1 MGCTGT
7 SASPERVAC
16 TMYVPLRVHS
26 NFSFLDG
33 ASHPEELLAACQQQE
48 IAAMALTDA
57 WGVHGMIK
65 AALEARRRHMH
76 LIAGA
81 QLTDLPS
88 LSLTLLVQDRSGWK
102 NLCELLSKRPDLQK
116 PGKHQDHEILDLLTE
131 HHEGLLLLWEPS
143 RAPRVDLPE
152 LLEELLA
159 LFPGRHYCAIGR
171 HALPDERIHEALAR
185 ALAKK
190 FASPT
195 LAAPRVY
202 YHSPQRR
209 MLHDVLRCIDRGV
222 RLEQA
227 RAALLPNDTFALP
240 SRQRIREVWE
250 DDIASVRRTREV
262 AMRCKFD
269 PLALTL
275 PMPDVALAHGETPRE
290 TFRRKVSR
298 GVSRRY
304 GASPPE
310 RVRRQVEHE
319 LALIS
324 SLDYEGYFL
333 AMAEIVEFCVREGIL
348 CQGRGS
354 AANSVV
360 CYCLGVTAIDPL
372 ELGLLFERFL
382 SGARTDPPDIDLDVM
397 HQRREEVIR
406 FIYSRHGGEHAA
418 MLCNIVRFRR
428 KLALREV
435 GKVLGFPED
444 VLGKVGKMIGRGAV
458 VDRELL
464 SRVHLNPEA
473 RRVRLWLAL
482 AALLEGTPRHL
493 SIHPGGF
500 LISRE
505 PIRAFVPV
513 QDAAMEGR
521 TIIQWD
527 KYDVEALGLFKVD
540 ILGLGALSMLDH
552 ALKLL
557 GEQRGE
563 EVGLADLPVEDAETY
578 AMLSRGDSL
587 GVFQLESRAQVAML
601 PRLKPRCFY
610 DLVIEVSLVRPGPI
624 QGQMVKPYLDR
635 RRGLEPVV
643 HAHPSLEEVLGKTL
657 GVPIFQEQV
666 MRVAMVA
673 AGYSAAQADRLRKDL
688 GSWRVSETLRYHRA
702 RLLSGMAERGIGKDF
717 AERICQQLEGFA
729 SYGFPESHAASFA
742 LIAYA
747 TAYLRCH
754 HPAVFACA
762 LLRAQPMGF
771 YNANTIIAD
780 GKRRGVRFLPPD
792 VTSSDWDHDILTDRE
807 HPHGKH
813 IRLGLRMVKGVVEEE
828 MLRLIEERARA
839 PFRSVEGVIRRARL
853 GKKSALALARA
864 DAFAGLGLE
873 RRAASW
879 AARGGLARR
888 DDRLRLPD
896 SPRQPSPQPAQL
908 ELFEQIERDI
918 EATSISLQAHPLA
931 PWRERLQREGVWST
945 ERATRTQ
952 SAGAKGTRVPVAGL
966 VIRRQ
971 RPQTARGVLFI
982 TLEDEFG
989 LLDVIV
995 EPDVY
1000 EAHRFLIK
1008 GNGALAIT
1016 GVPRRD
1022 EARVWLQATSLA
1034 ALSFADFL
1042 PNVRSVDFR

>member
-1 MGCTGT
+1 
-7 SASPERVAC
+7 
-16 TMYVPLRVHS
+16 
-26 NFSFLDG
+26 
-33 ASHPEELLAACQQQE
+33 
-48 IAAMALTDA
+48 
-57 WGVHGMIK
+57 
-65 AALEARRRHMH
+65 
-76 LIAGA
+76 
-81 QLTDLPS
+81 
-88 LSLTLLVQDRSGWK
+88 
-102 NLCELLSKRPDLQK
+102 
-116 PGKHQDHEILDLLTE
+116 
-131 HHEGLLLLWEPS
+131 
-143 RAPRVDLPE
+143 
-152 LLEELLA
+152 
-159 LFPGRHYCAIGR
+159 
-171 HALPDERIHEALAR
+171 HEALAR

-250 DDIASVRRTREV
+250 DDIASVRRTRGV

-275 PMPDVALAHGETPRE
+275 PMPDVALAPGETPRE
-290 TFRRKVSR
+290 TLRRKVSL

-473 RRVRLWLAL
+473 RRVKLWLAL
-482 AALLEGTPRHL
+482 AAQLEGTPRHL

-527 KYDVEALGLFKVD
+527 KYDVEVLGLFKVD

-578 AMLSRGDSL
+578 EMLSRGDSL

-673 AGYSAAQADRLRKDL
+673 AGYSAAEADRLRKDL

-792 VTSSDWDHDILTDRE
+792 VTSSDWDHDILADRE

-888 DDRLRLPD
+888 DDRLRRPD
-896 SPRQPSPQPAQL
+896 SPRLPSPQPAQL

-945 ERATRTQ
+945 ERAKRTQ
-952 SAGAKGTRVPVAGL
+952 SAGAKGTRVTVAGL

-1016 GVPRRD
+1016 GVPRCD

>member
-1 MGCTGT
+1 
-7 SASPERVAC
+7 
-16 TMYVPLRVHS
+16 MYVPLRVHS

-33 ASHPEELLAACQQQE
+33 ASHPEELLAACQQHE
-48 IAAMALTDA
+48 LRAMALTDRR
-57 WGVHGMIK
+57 GVHGIIK
-65 AALEARRRHMH
+65 AALEARRRRMH

-81 QLTDLPS
+81 HLDDLSS
-88 LSLTLLVQDRSGWK
+88 LSLTLLAQNIAGWK
-102 NLCELLSKRPDLQK
+102 NLCRLLSKRPVIIE
-116 PGKHQDHEILDLLTE
+116 GKNQDDALLE
-131 HHEGLLLLWEPS
+131 LIIAHNDGLLLLWEPS
-143 RAPRVDLPE
+143 RTPRRSLPE
-152 LLEELLA
+152 ELARLLA
-159 LFPGRHYCAIGR
+159 YFPGRHYCAIGR
-171 HALPDERIHEALAR
+171 HALPDQRVHEALSRSLAR
-185 ALAKK
+185 K
-190 FASPT
+190 FSSPT

-202 YHSPQRR
+202 YHSPRRR

-222 RLEQA
+222 RLENA
-227 RAALLPNDTFALP
+227 RDELLPNDTFALP
-240 SRQRIREVWE
+240 SRAQMRELWC
-250 DDIASVRRTREV
+250 DDIDSVRRTREV
-262 AMRCKFD
+262 AMRCQFD
-269 PLALTL
+269 PLALSL
-275 PMPDVALAHGETPRE
+275 PMPDVALESGETPRE
-290 TFRRKVSR
+290 TLRRKVSL
-298 GVSRRY
+298 GVSKRY
-304 GASPPE
+304 GDAPSE
-310 RVRRQVEHE
+310 RVKQQVEHE

-333 AMAEIVEFCVREGIL
+333 AMAEIVEFCEREGIL

-360 CYCLGVTAIDPL
+360 CFCLGVTAIDPL

-397 HQRREEVIR
+397 HQRREEVIQ
-406 FIYSRHGGEHAA
+406 FIYRRHGGEHAA
-418 MLCNIVRFRR
+418 MLCNIVRFRQ

-435 GKVLGFPED
+435 GKVLGFPAD
-444 VLGKVGKMIGRGAV
+444 LLGKVGKMIGRGAPV
-458 VDRELL
+458 NADLL
-464 SRVHLNPEA
+464 ARVQLDPEA
-473 RRVRLWLAL
+473 RRVKLWLAL
-482 AALLEGTPRHL
+482 ASQLEGTPRHL

-505 PIRAFVPV
+505 PIRGFVPV

-527 KYDVEALGLFKVD
+527 KYDVEELGLFKVD

-563 EVGLADLPVEDAETY
+563 EVGLADLPAEDEATY
-578 AMLSRGDSL
+578 EMLSKGDSL

-624 QGQMVKPYLDR
+624 QGQMVKPYLER

-673 AGYSAAQADRLRKDL
+673 AGYSAAEADQLRRDL
-688 GSWRVSETLRYHRA
+688 GSWRVSETLRSHRM
-702 RLLSGMAERGIGKDF
+702 RLLSGMAERGIGRDF

-747 TAYLRCH
+747 TAYLRRH
-754 HPAVFACA
+754 HPAIFACA

-771 YNANTIIAD
+771 YNANTIIED

-792 VTSSDWDHDILTDRE
+792 VTSSDWDHKILSSRD
-807 HPHGKH
+807 HPHGEG
-813 IRLGLRMVKGVVEEE
+813 IRLGLRLVKGALEEE
-828 MLRLIEERARA
+828 MLRLVAERSRA
-839 PFRSVEGVIRRARL
+839 PFKTIEGVIRRARL
-853 GKKSALALARA
+853 GQRSALALARA
-864 DAFAGLGLE
+864 DAFAGLGME

-888 DDRLRLPD
+888 DDRLRLLD
-896 SPRQPSPQPAQL
+896 SPRQTSPQPAQL

-918 EATSISLQAHPLA
+918 ESTSASLRGHPLA
-931 PWRERLQREGVWST
+931 PWRARLRKEGILSTADVKRE
-945 ERATRTQ
+945 Q
-952 SAGAKGTRVPVAGL
+952 SHGAKGATLTVAGL

-971 RPQTARGVLFI
+971 RPQTAKGVLFI
-982 TLEDEFG
+982 TLEDEAG
-989 LLDVIV
+989 LLDIV
-995 EPDVY
+995 VSPEVY

-1008 GNGALAIT
+1008 THGALAIT
-1016 GVPRRD
+1016 GTLRRD
-1022 EARVWLQATSLA
+1022 EARVWLQANMLS
-1034 ALSFADFL
+1034 ALSFSSAL
-1042 PNVRSVDFR
+1042 PHLKSVDFR